1 MVCIDSDGCAID
13 SMDGKHRLCFA
24 PLMVETWQMEGHR
37 EEAEEIWNK
46 VSLWSVN
53 RGDQP
58 FQRPPDGPGALWGER
73 VSEGGSD
80 GSGPPGMP
88 ARKPTPTRPW
98 RRRIG
103 RTGSPLLEKV
113 LEWSI
118 SSNAAIA
125 ALPPCRV
132 FPGGEGSPGED
143 EPGRGSGGGL
153 VGKPGIRGDRVE
165 PPRA

>member
-1 MVCIDSDGCAID
+1 MERKRFLVCIDSDGCAID

-24 PLMVETWQMEGHR
+24 PLMVETWQMEDHR

-53 RGDQP
+53 RGINRFRGLQM
-58 FQRPPDGPGALWGER
+58 ALELCGER
-73 VSEGGSD
+73 GFLKED
-80 GSGPPGMP
+80 LTDLAAWN
-88 ARKPTPTRPW
+88 ARTKVYSNAALEEE
-98 RRRIG
+98 IG

-132 FPGGEGSPGED
+132 FPGVREALERMSRDGD
-143 EPGRGSGGGL
+143 L
-153 VGKPGIRGDRVE
+153 VVVSSANRESVE
-165 PPRA
+165 TE